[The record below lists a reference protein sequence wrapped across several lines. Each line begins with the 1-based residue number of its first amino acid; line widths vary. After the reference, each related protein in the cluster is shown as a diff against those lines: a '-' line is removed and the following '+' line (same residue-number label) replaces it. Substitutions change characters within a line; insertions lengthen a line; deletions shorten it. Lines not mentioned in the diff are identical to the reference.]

1 MLNIKGLMAPVA
13 PVFIQVPGS
22 PEGQNSGAQTSNLSF
37 PTSEEEDEVKR
48 VKTDPP
54 SMKYGRVNSML
65 VELLGEYK
73 GKPFQAKLENV
84 LAKATQEGQEITDGL
99 PARWELA
106 RTVHADILARH
117 GFQDHSGDGKEHLS
131 SVLRAVLDTFPK
143 LLTKVEA
150 VSKALQLKGSIL
162 TAEKSTDVDEDLTPE
177 KQEGNLIHAET
188 STDAK
193 EEKEEVAPEKPQ
205 GQDRALDTD
214 SKQQEDSD
222 KTGSSP
228 NIKAASARPALALP
242 KLTRSRALALQVELF
257 SVFSSPKFQKQLGEL
272 ARKHKATEDHI
283 SAEYRVAFK
292 RLVRKEQ
299 FEIIP
304 RYGFQTSEEGVE
316 DMLFA
321 YSDFQDDL
329 DIYVN
334 SVAIEEALYSLV
346 PKKSDASV
354 AFEGEPGLPV
364 EGSGYLL
371 ENKAA
376 VKDFLL
382 RQLQAFSVPQFQRS
396 IMALKLS
403 DNPNGVVADLK
414 RRCNRND
421 GYYHLSGRSELALLQ
436 QAPILEYFGFEG
448 NSRGLQDAILKTSK
462 YLDDPEVAELLDS
475 VNAKLGM
482 SPEASSRFR
491 KLARS
496 LVQ

>member
-316 DMLFA
+316 
-321 YSDFQDDL
+321 
-329 DIYVN
+329 
-334 SVAIEEALYSLV
+334 EALYSLV